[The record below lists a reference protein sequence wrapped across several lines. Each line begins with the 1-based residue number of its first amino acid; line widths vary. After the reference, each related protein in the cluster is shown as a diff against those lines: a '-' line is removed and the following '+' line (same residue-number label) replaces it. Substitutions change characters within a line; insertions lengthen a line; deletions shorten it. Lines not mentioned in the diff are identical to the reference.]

1 MPVIVLVSWWS
12 MKVLKKLFL
21 SLRSSQAMLVMIV
34 QELNATVRMLSAAK
48 RKYSP
53 KNSLNN
59 RSHIKEIRQ

>member
-1 MPVIVLVSWWS
+1 MPVILLVSWWS

-21 SLRSSQAMLVMIV
+21 SLSSQAMLVIIV

-53 KNSLNN
+53 KTSLNN